1 MSVLLKNVELTSRI
15 RNIGIMA
22 HIDAGKTTVTER
34 VLYYTGRIHRVGEV
48 HDGEA
53 TMDYLEE
60 EQRRGITITSAATFC
75 FWKKHG
81 LNLIDTPGHVD
92 FTVEVERSLR
102 VLDGAVA
109 VFCAVAGVEAQ
120 SETVWRQANRYD
132 VPRICFINKMDRVGA
147 DFDKAVQSVRS
158 KLGARV
164 APIQVP
170 LGSEKDFRGYLDLVN
185 EEEAIFKGDGEGEV
199 ERGPVSEENLE
210 LYRAA
215 RENLLEALAEM
226 DDELCDKFLGGEE
239 IDRESVR
246 RVLRRATVRGILNP
260 VLCGSALKNRG
271 VLEVLDAICDYLP
284 SPLDRQIEG
293 VSPADSEKV
302 LAREASSEAPFAAI
316 AFKTVADR
324 NGDLTFLRIYSG
336 GLRRGDQILNVNTGK
351 TERIGRIFRMHA
363 NRREVLENGGSAGD
377 IVAVIGLKNTYTGH
391 TLCDSAAPIVFG
403 EMRFPDTVI
412 SQSVETRSAIDAD
425 KLAKALAT
433 LAREDPTFKRH
444 VDEETGEVL
453 ISGMGELHLEVL
465 VHRLVREF
473 KISLS
478 VGRPRVA
485 YRQTLT
491 RPVTIEARHVK
502 QSGGHGQ
509 FAVVE
514 VEFEPIEGGEGAALE
529 FEKRIVGGSVPTE
542 YIPSVARGLR
552 DAAKRGDRLRFP
564 FVNVRASLVDGKAH
578 DVDSSDM
585 AFQIAGKLAFRLAV
599 ERVGTVLLEPKMKLE
614 VVAPADHLGDVVG
627 DLNKRR
633 TEIRDVEIDGN
644 SRVIRGFVPLAEMF
658 DYTTTLRSLTQ
669 GRAMAPVV
677 IRMM

>member
-1 MSVLLKNVELTSRI
+1 
-15 RNIGIMA
+15 
-22 HIDAGKTTVTER
+22 
-34 VLYYTGRIHRVGEV
+34 
-48 HDGEA
+48 
-53 TMDYLEE
+53 
-60 EQRRGITITSAATFC
+60 
-75 FWKKHG
+75 
-81 LNLIDTPGHVD
+81 
-92 FTVEVERSLR
+92 
-102 VLDGAVA
+102 
-109 VFCAVAGVEAQ
+109 
-120 SETVWRQANRYD
+120 
-132 VPRICFINKMDRVGA
+132 
-147 DFDKAVQSVRS
+147 
-158 KLGARV
+158 
-164 APIQVP
+164 
-170 LGSEKDFRGYLDLVN
+170 
-185 EEEAIFKGDGEGEV
+185 
-199 ERGPVSEENLE
+199 
-210 LYRAA
+210 
-215 RENLLEALAEM
+215 
-226 DDELCDKFLGGEE
+226 
-239 IDRESVR
+239 
-246 RVLRRATVRGILNP
+246 
-260 VLCGSALKNRG
+260 
-271 VLEVLDAICDYLP
+271 
-284 SPLDRQIEG
+284 
-293 VSPADSEKV
+293 
-302 LAREASSEAPFAAI
+302 
-316 AFKTVADR
+316 
-324 NGDLTFLRIYSG
+324 
-336 GLRRGDQILNVNTGK
+336 
-351 TERIGRIFRMHA
+351 MHA

-391 TLCDSAAPIVFG
+391 TLCDPAAPIVFG

-412 SQSVETRSAIDAD
+412 SQSIETRSAIDGD

-444 VDEETGEVL
+444 ADEETGEVL

-514 VEFEPIEGGEGAALE
+514 IEFEPIEGGEGAALE

-614 VVAPADHLGDVVG
+614 VVAPADHLRDVVG

-669 GRAMAPVV
+669 GRGTATMEPAEYAPVPV
-677 IRMM
+677 QVAEKVRAERLKFLESRQNRSR